1 MACSLTTGFQIG
13 CNDSSGGVVE
23 FIVGNF
29 GDLGAVTQNASGMV
43 TAIGGSAFAYTYEA
57 EKATSTVNEGI
68 MVNRENGTVYYEQT
82 AAYILNK
89 ASQDKRNE
97 IKLLAQALLT
107 VIVKDKNGKYWLM
120 GQGAGVRLDASSA
133 AWGTAMADRNGYT
146 INFKAEE
153 TEPMPEVDSTII
165 AALLA

>member
-1 MACSLTTGFQIG
+1 MACALTTGFQIG

-23 FIVGNF
+23 FLIGDF
-29 GDLGAVTQNASGMV
+29 GTLGAITQNASGMV
-43 TAIGGSAFAYTYEA
+43 TAIGGSAFMYTYEA

-97 IKLLAQALLT
+97 IKILAQALLT
-107 VIVKDKNGKYWLM
+107 LIVKDKNGKYWLV
-120 GQGAGVRLDASSA
+120 GQAAGVRLDASTA
-133 AWGTAMADRNGYT
+133 AWGTALADRNGYT
-146 INFKAEE
+146 LNFKAEE
-153 TEPMPEVDSTII
+153 VEPMPEVDSSII
-165 AALLA
+165 AALLI

>member
-1 MACSLTTGFQIG
+1 
-13 CNDSSGGVVE
+13 
-23 FIVGNF
+23 
-29 GDLGAVTQNASGMV
+29 
-43 TAIGGSAFAYTYEA
+43 
-57 EKATSTVNEGI
+57 
-68 MVNRENGTVYYEQT
+68 
-82 AAYILNK
+82 
-89 ASQDKRNE
+89 
-97 IKLLAQALLT
+97 
-107 VIVKDKNGKYWLM
+107 M